1 MKKISEYLFLWT
13 LGGCLYYSFEIL
25 FRGFSHWSM
34 FVLGGISL
42 LFCTR
47 QGQMVKW
54 EDPMWVQ
61 ILRCTLFVVSLEF
74 ITGIIV
80 NKWLGL
86 YIWDYTDQPLQLF
99 RTDLSPFCHHIFGPV
114 RLRDLSWRISGPLAL
129 RRDSS
134 HPSFPLAE
142 EEIEKFSLSYSH
154 RKCYNIRMISVTE
167 EENKIGRINTHDAA
181 ICRHKKRISGL
192 HPVL

>member
-1 MKKISEYLFLWT
+1 AAGADGKMGGSYVGTDPEMYPLCCLF
-13 LGGCLYYSFEIL
+13 GVYH
-25 FRGFSHWSM
+25 RNH
-34 FVLGGISL
+34 
-42 LFCTR
+42 R
-47 QGQMVKW
+47 KQMVGA
-54 EDPMWVQ
+54 VH
-61 ILRCTLFVVSLEF
+61 
-74 ITGIIV
+74 
-80 NKWLGL
+80 LGL
-86 YIWDYTDQPLQLF
+86 YRPAPAAFQ
-99 RTDLSPFCHHIFGPV
+99 TDLSPFCHHIFGPV
-114 RLRDLSWRISGPLAL
+114 RLRDLSWRVSGPLAL

>member
-25 FRGFSHWSM
+25 FRGFSHWCM

-99 RTDLSPFCHHIFGPV
+99 GQICLPFAIIF
-114 RLRDLSWRISGPLAL
+114 
-129 RRDSS
+129 
-134 HPSFPLAE
+134 
-142 EEIEKFSLSYSH
+142 
-154 RKCYNIRMISVTE
+154 
-167 EENKIGRINTHDAA
+167 
-181 ICRHKKRISGL
+181 SGL
-192 HPVL
+192 CACGICLGGYLAHWLYGEIRPTLHFL

>member
-74 ITGIIV
+74 ITGTIV
-80 NKWLGL
+80 NKW
-86 YIWDYTDQPLQLF
+86 
-99 RTDLSPFCHHIFGPV
+99 PV